1 MKSESF
7 TLSSQMISLLEKNGI
22 TIATPIQKEIIPA
35 IIEGRD
41 VLAQSET
48 GSGKT
53 LSFAIP
59 IIEHINHRDGMRA
72 LVLVPTRELC
82 MQITEEFYK
91 FSHGKHIGIVPV
103 YGGASINNQIRKL
116 KSANIIVATP
126 GRLIDLL
133 RRRALKLDTIQYLV
147 ADEADR
153 MLDMGFIKDLE
164 KILQYLPQQRQTL
177 MFSATVSKEIET
189 LSGKYLVNPK
199 HVRLESKVQPFFLH
213 QTYYKTSNEKK
224 TPLLISLLKRERE
237 LALVFCNRKRET
249 VKLAKQLVANDI
261 PAKCLNGDMSQQ
273 LREKVTNEFRQ
284 KKFSVLVA
292 TDVAS
297 RGLHIEDISHVY
309 NYEIPKDV
317 ESYTHRV
324 GRTARAGKKG
334 DAISLVAS
342 GNEMNFFRQIL
353 FTYKGDIVL
362 KDAGKIPI
370 ERLETTD
377 VQPSRMKKD
386 EVVFERKKTEEK
398 AAPRPKKEESFSK
411 KREERTYETRNR
423 KKRFGSRFQREERYG
438 AERAEHPF
446 SRKKNEK
453 KFSQKTNERF
463 RKRKKREQFPLEK
476 SNEKQFAPPRE
487 KKEKKHARFWE
498 EQWKELLNE

>member
-1 MKSESF
+1 
-7 TLSSQMISLLEKNGI
+7 MISLLEKNGI

-35 IIEGRD
+35 IFEGRD

-59 IIEHINHRDGMRA
+59 IIEHLNRRDGLRA

-82 MQITEEFYK
+82 MQITDEFYK
-91 FSHGKHIGIVPV
+91 FSYGKHLGIVPV

-116 KSANIIVATP
+116 KSSNIIVATP

-133 RRRALKLDTIQYLV
+133 RRRALKLDAIQYLV

-164 KILQYLPQQRQTL
+164 KILPYLPLQRQTL

-189 LSGKYLVNPK
+189 LSSKYLVNPK
-199 HVRLESKVQPFFLH
+199 HVRLESKVQPMFLH
-213 QTYYKTSNEKK
+213 QTYYKTSKEKK

-261 PAKCLNGDMSQQ
+261 SAKCLNGDMSQQ

-284 KKFSVLVA
+284 KRFSVLVA

-334 DAISLVAS
+334 DAISLVS
-342 GNEMNFFRQIL
+342 NGNEMNFFRQIL

-362 KDAGKIPI
+362 KDAGKIPL
-370 ERLETTD
+370 ERLVT
-377 VQPSRMKKD
+377 S
-386 EVVFERKKTEEK
+386 EEHSFQSQ
-398 AAPRPKKEESFSK
+398 KEEETFAGTKPDEPRASDFQKGKTFSR
-411 KREERTYETRNR
+411 KREEKKFGKHKR
-423 KKRFGSRFQREERYG
+423 KDRFEPRVLQEERF
-438 AERAEHPF
+438 EPRRTEHSF
-446 SRKKNEK
+446 SHKKKGK
-453 KFSQKTNERF
+453 KFSPKTNERF
-463 RKRKKREQFPLEK
+463 EKKKQKERFPFQK
-476 SNEKQFAPPRE
+476 KNEKLFSSQRE
-487 KKEKKHARFWE
+487 KKEKKHAQFWE
-498 EQWKELLNE
+498 EQWKELMNA